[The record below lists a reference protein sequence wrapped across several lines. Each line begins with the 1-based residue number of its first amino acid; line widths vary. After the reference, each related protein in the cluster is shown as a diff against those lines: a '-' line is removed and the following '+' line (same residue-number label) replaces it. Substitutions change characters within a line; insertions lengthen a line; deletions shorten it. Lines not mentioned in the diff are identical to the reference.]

1 MNFLDAKRIVSPDK
15 PVVPGSKEHEDILKM
30 MRESGK
36 IFPEDN
42 VPVVPI
48 PLIRRTNGIERAYVS
63 IERKPV
69 GKKPGLLKEMK
80 VAVASAPAPAGLP
93 YYFVAGEKGKSKLD
107 CKKFKIPPIIIEDG
121 PDERG
126 AEVQTTCTAE
136 GGTGE
141 SQSGP

>member
-15 PVVPGSKEHEDILKM
+15 PVVPGSKEHLDILKM

-36 IFPEDN
+36 VFPEDN

-48 PLIRRTNGIERAYVS
+48 PLVRPAIGIERQYVS
-63 IERKPV
+63 VQPKPV
-69 GKKPGLLKEMK
+69 RKKPGLLKGAK
-80 VAVASAPAPAGLP
+80 VAVASAPAGRP
-93 YYFVAGEKGKSKLD
+93 YYFVAGGKSKLE
-107 CKKFKIPPIIIEDG
+107 CKKFKILPIIIEDG
-121 PDERG
+121 ADERG

-141 SQSGP
+141 SQSVP

>member
-15 PVVPGSKEHEDILKM
+15 PVVPGSKEHLDILKM

-42 VPVVPI
+42 VPAVPI
-48 PLIRRTNGIERAYVS
+48 PLVKPAIGIARQYVN
-63 IERKPV
+63 IQPKPV
-69 GKKPGLLKEMK
+69 RKKPGLLKGAK
-80 VAVASAPAPAGLP
+80 VAVASPAPAGRP
-93 YYFVAGEKGKSKLD
+93 YYFVAGGKSKLE
-107 CKKFKIPPIIIEDG
+107 CKKFKILPIIIENG
-121 PDERG
+121 ADERG

-141 SQSGP
+141 SQSSP

>member
-1 MNFLDAKRIVSPDK
+1 MNFLDAKRVVSPDK
-15 PVVPGSKEHEDILKM
+15 PVVPGSKEHLAILKM

-48 PLIRRTNGIERAYVS
+48 QLVKPANGIAREYVN
-63 IERKPV
+63 IQPKPVRKPHD
-69 GKKPGLLKEMK
+69 LLTTQN
-80 VAVASAPAPAGLP
+80 VATTTPAPAPAC
-93 YYFVAGEKGKSKLD
+93 YFVAGGKSKLE
-107 CKKFKIPPIIIEDG
+107 CMKFKIPSVIIEDG
-121 PDERG
+121 ADERG

-141 SQSGP
+141 SQSVP

>member
-15 PVVPGSKEHEDILKM
+15 PVVPGSKEHLDILQM

-48 PLIRRTNGIERAYVS
+48 PIVRRTNGIERPYVS

-69 GKKPGLLKEMK
+69 GKKPGLLNGMN
-80 VAVASAPAPAGLP
+80 VATAAPAPAGLP
-93 YYFVAGEKGKSKLD
+93 YYFVAGAKGKSKLD
-107 CKKFKIPPIIIEDG
+107 CKKFKIPSVIIEDG
-121 PDERG
+121 TDERG